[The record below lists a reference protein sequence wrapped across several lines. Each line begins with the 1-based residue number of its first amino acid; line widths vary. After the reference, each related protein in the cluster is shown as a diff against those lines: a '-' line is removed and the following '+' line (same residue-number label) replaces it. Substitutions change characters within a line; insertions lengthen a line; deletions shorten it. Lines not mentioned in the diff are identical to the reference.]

1 MVGVLQAMDS
11 VMTFQ
16 VGSDCL
22 SSTFHKW
29 FRSLFVY
36 VWMRILGL
44 YMATPLYRP
53 FFSEQSVPATKSRP
67 DLFDSSSLIQ
77 VFTIKKSSEIVI
89 RSLFRVHFI
98 AFAVFLIDEFVFTEQ
113 LVRSTVSDF
122 IVVFL
127 PRGQFSWILVSL

>member
-22 SSTFHKW
+22 SFTFDKW
-29 FRSLFVY
+29 FRSFLVC
-36 VWMRILGL
+36 VCMRFLGL
-44 YMATPLYRP
+44 YMAAPLFRP
-53 FFSEQSVPATKSRP
+53 FFSEQSVLATKSRP
-67 DLFDSSSLIQ
+67 DLFDASSLIQ
-77 VFTIKKSSEIVI
+77 VFTMKNI
-89 RSLFRVHFI
+89 RDRDPQFVSC
-98 AFAVFLIDEFVFTEQ
+98 AFHRICIFLIYEFVFTEQ
-113 LVRSTVSDF
+113 FVRSKVHDF